1 MSEREAIDRE
11 PIPDASLLPDLIA
24 QLAAS
29 DSGIAFIYNTLSQL
43 VSAYGLSDAVLV
55 LDEPS
60 VGRQVFRAGRQPL
73 LGLPGVL
80 DPLTAAAGIHAFP
93 PLPARAVA
101 GSVAAL
107 CSVAL
112 KLDLSRHDAS
122 HDPLT
127 GLYNRRSFDMMLQ
140 QSALRSA
147 RYGWKF
153 ALAIVDVNRFKV
165 VNDQLGHAAG
175 DRILRSLGAN
185 LRSSLRGGDAAARIG
200 GDEFALLIHDGD
212 QRAFTA
218 LISRVQRAVAASVGF
233 DVGFAWG
240 LASAPEESSDP
251 DTLYRLADRR
261 LYQSKQ

>member
-1 MSEREAIDRE
+1 MSEREAIE
-11 PIPDASLLPDLIA
+11 GELSLDASLLPGLIS

-29 DSGIAFIYNTLSQL
+29 DSGIAFIYSTLSQL
-43 VSAYGLSDAVLV
+43 VSTYGLSDAVLV
-55 LDEPS
+55 LDEPT

-73 LGLPGVL
+73 YQLPGAL
-80 DPLTAAAGIHAFP
+80 DPLTARPGIHAFP
-93 PLPARAVA
+93 PLPAAGLA
-101 GSVAAL
+101 GSVTAL
-107 CSVAL
+107 CSIAL
-112 KLDLSRHDAS
+112 QLDLSRHDAS

-127 GLYNRRSFDMMLQ
+127 GLYNRRSFDVMLQ

-175 DRILRSLGAN
+175 DRILRSLGAH

-218 LISRVQRAVAASVGF
+218 LIARVQSAVALSVGF

-261 LYQSKQ
+261 LYKSKQ